1 MNLPLLSPG
10 MCVLIIICACMMLTA
25 AVTLYLIRHKFK
37 SPKNRK
43 RSAIFALSVFGLVI
57 AYILFYTV
65 SNMIGRA
72 QVQAQLAKMREQGI
86 PLDKELVLP
95 KMPTN
100 ASDNGSYFYKA
111 AFELM
116 KGSSSYKTLQD
127 MITAQPSYNVAEW
140 SEQARN
146 SVPRILKNQDIEQ
159 ILSLFRQ
166 GAEKPCAVSRRDFMD
181 NKYNLSELSSM
192 RELFRFVS
200 VISSSNGLNGNLDAG
215 YSLIRDGLKVIKQ
228 FENEPFLISQL
239 VNIACMAVNLG
250 DMNALVSRYGI
261 STQAAEQLLSELSKI
276 DFMRGMS
283 TGMNGEI
290 MLSREILKKF
300 MAEYEYKPGSPETY
314 ELIPGPKFLSKVWP
328 FFYQDYACCLAQ
340 MSKIRDLND
349 KPYWA
354 VQNKVKEL
362 ENEGKHFSYSYMTR
376 DMTIG
381 LIYAR
386 TKVANIESEIDAA
399 KLTLALHI
407 YKNEHGAFPDK
418 LEQLAPQIL
427 KAIPV
432 DPISGNPFEYQKTN
446 GKFTLSSVW
455 LKEKEERQKK
465 QAKRTQSAK
474 PNSTKPK

>member
-10 MCVLIIICACMMLTA
+10 MCVLIVICACMMIA
-25 AVTLYLIRHKFK
+25 AAITLYLTRHKFK
-37 SPKNRK
+37 SSKNRK
-43 RSAIFALSVFGLVI
+43 VCAIFALSVFGLVI

-86 PLDKELVLP
+86 PLEKELILP

-100 ASDNGSYFYKA
+100 ASDNGAYFYKA

-127 MITAQPSYNVAEW
+127 MITEQPSYNVAEW

-166 GAEKPCAVSRRDFMD
+166 GAEKPYAVSRRYFMD
-181 NKYNLSELSSM
+181 NKNNLSELSSM
-192 RELFRFVS
+192 RELFRLVS
-200 VISSSNGLNGNLDAG
+200 VISSSDGLNGNLDAG
-215 YSLIRDGLKVIKQ
+215 YSLIRDGLKTIKQ
-228 FENEPFLISQL
+228 FETDPFLISQL

-261 STQAAEQLLSELSKI
+261 SNQAAEQLLAELSKI

-290 MLSREILKKF
+290 MFSREILEKF
-300 MAEYEYKPGSPETY
+300 MAEYQYKPGSAETY
-314 ELIPGPKFLSKVWP
+314 ELIPIPKFLSKVWP

-354 VQNKVKEL
+354 VQNTIKEL
-362 ENEGKHFSYSYMTR
+362 ENDEKRFSYSFMTKNL
-376 DMTIG
+376 TIG
-381 LIYAR
+381 LVYAR
-386 TKVANIESEIDAA
+386 TKVARIESEIDAA

-407 YKNEHGAFPDK
+407 YKNQHGTFPDK
-418 LEQLAPQIL
+418 LEQLAPEIL
-427 KAIPV
+427 KTIPV
-432 DPISGNPFEYQKTN
+432 DPSSGKPFEYQKAN

-455 LKEKEERQKK
+455 LKEKEEMQKK
-465 QAKRTQSAK
+465 QAKRAQT
-474 PNSTKPK
+474 PKRNPGPK